1 MNSLPIPLV
10 QLQAVASLAARRGGD
25 YVLNHL
31 HRRKDADTISRIDV
45 KHTLDRESQQL
56 VAETIRAAYPSHGLL
71 GEENLQS
78 GTSDWRWVIDPI
90 DGTVNFYHGL
100 PVWCVS
106 VACQF
111 QGETQA
117 AAVYLPELA
126 KLYEATRESPATCN
140 GIPLQVAQTP
150 TLDQA
155 IIQTGA
161 DKSSTA
167 ACDFQ
172 FLTKIAQIAQ
182 RPRIYGA
189 AAADICFVA
198 ESRSDAFFETG
209 IYIWDIAAAALILE
223 RAGGRFE
230 ILKSDPDGRLA
241 VLAAPPQL
249 FESIKQEVQPL
260 LIAD

>member
-1 MNSLPIPLV
+1 MI
-10 QLQAVASLAARRGGD
+10 Q
-25 YVLNHL
+25 
-31 HRRKDADTISRIDV
+31 I
-45 KHTLDRESQQL
+45 QQL
-56 VAETIRAAYPSHGLL
+56 IAIVKEASKRMIVDHFSVMEKGGCENIVTSSDLAVQHYLCERLSEELPGCGFLCEEEDQWTVAPTYTWI
-71 GEENLQS
+71 
-78 GTSDWRWVIDPI
+78 IDPI